1 MEKSFFIILLLTEVT
16 ALSFNLFVFAS
27 VKEINKYSAQQNLI
41 SSEVDTLYYLP
52 DTAKFDDQYA
62 ISTEI
67 YNIHTRFFPP
77 DGWEYYKVKEVK
89 FLFSSMVIGDTL
101 KKIDFFKDT
110 LNSLIY
116 RENIN
121 GVLDSSDVYPNWY
134 TVIIPNDFPAI
145 SGEIEVPAYL
155 INVFTLCIPKSYY
168 NSGNTLGFFE
178 ASQKWGKTGDYPI
191 KLIIER
197 SFTDVKED
205 KSQNFDY
212 MLYQNFPN
220 PFNPDTRIK
229 YTLKSN
235 GHAKIIVYDLAGKE
249 VNVLID
255 EYKNAGP
262 YEIKFTP
269 KNLSSGIYYYK
280 LFINNY
286 MITKKMI
293 YLK

>member
-1 MEKSFFIILLLTEVT
+1 MKKSFFIILLLTEVA

-52 DTAKFDDQYA
+52 DTAKFDDQYT

-89 FLFSSMVIGDTL
+89 LLFSSMVIGDTL
-101 KKIDFFKDT
+101 KKIGFFKDT
-110 LNSLIY
+110 LNSLVY
-116 RENIN
+116 QQNIN
-121 GVLDSSDVYPNWY
+121 VVLDSSDVYPNWY
-134 TVIIPNDFPAI
+134 TVIILNDFPTI
-145 SGEIEVPAYL
+145 SGEIEVPVYL
-155 INVFTLCIPKSYY
+155 INVFTLCIPKSNY

-229 YTLKSN
+229 YTLKSS
-235 GHAKIIVYDLAGKE
+235 GRAKIIVYDLAGKE
-249 VNVLID
+249 VNVLIN
-255 EYKNAGP
+255 EYKNAGS

-269 KNLSSGIYYYK
+269 KNISSGIYYYK